1 MHKTLLK
8 EASLEVMRN
17 FMDKAFDELKVKD
30 HDMYEEL
37 ELDLYI
43 EMYGCHFNEW
53 LLDKALS
60 HLENEDGTTGPHWD
74 LNTTTQVAK
83 NNGIEFNHF
92 NEHDWCYVMN
102 MLYSDYY
109 KVIGN
114 DANMYVKLAK
124 AFLCDKDA
132 PKGKALKYYISMKK

>member
-8 EASLEVMRN
+8 EASLEVMRG

-30 HDMYEEL
+30 YEMYEEL
-37 ELDLYI
+37 ELDLYK

-53 LLDKALS
+53 LLNKALS
-60 HLENEDGTTGPHWD
+60 NLENEDGTTGYHWD
-74 LNTTTQVAK
+74 LGTTTQVAK

-92 NEHDWCYVMN
+92 NEYDWCYTMN

-109 KVIGN
+109 KVVGN
-114 DANMYVKLAK
+114 DANTYVKMAK

-132 PKGKALKYYISMKK
+132 PKGKALKYYMAMKK

>member
-8 EASLEVMRN
+8 EASLEVMRD

-30 HDMYEEL
+30 YEMYEEL
-37 ELDLYI
+37 ELDLYK

-60 HLENEDGTTGPHWD
+60 HLENEDGTTGYHWD
-74 LNTTTQVAK
+74 LATTTQVAK
-83 NNGIEFNHF
+83 SNGIEFNHF
-92 NEHDWCYVMN
+92 NEYDWCYVMN

-114 DANMYVKLAK
+114 DANMYVKMSK
-124 AFLCDKDA
+124 AFLMDKDA